1 MKTSSDLKTISIQ
14 PHKFRSIAIRSIA
27 TRSINPA
34 VALMI
39 IPIMIIAVA
48 LTTTAYGQSEE
59 IALMEQVQTLIDDL
73 DSTIIED
80 RDSAQAELE
89 SLQPAALDFI
99 DVPSDDATTDFIER
113 LLAVRKTLEAKAV
126 KQATEPT
133 QVSLQGTFSVTD
145 ALKKIRSQTK
155 NNIALR
161 EGIELDAANGE
172 IKLELKSVPF
182 WEAVH
187 AVMLQANLEVDV
199 YGGTVGSVVLVPR
212 SSPPT
217 EKNDPLPVVMSPR
230 TTTGVLAVEVS
241 RVVASRVLTAPNLD
255 FTTLDLLIRW
265 EPRVQPISLQ
275 LKQANLKIVDDQ
287 GNTIPTLRQT
297 PISSAVQTEIP
308 ELNFPINLPL
318 VKREV
323 NQIKSV
329 SGTLDA
335 VLPGRIETFRFRGL
349 KDIADG
355 TSQTKSG
362 ATVTMQRIQTNEE
375 LFGVTIALSFDEQS
389 NEVDSH
395 QGWTFEN
402 DAYLVDPA
410 DPKIRHESVAYETV
424 ARNGQQVSVE
434 YYFEVDPDAF
444 DLVYQTPA
452 AIVSVSFDFELK
464 NIPLP

>member
-1 MKTSSDLKTISIQ
+1 MKTSSYLKTISIQ
-14 PHKFRSIAIRSIA
+14 PNLSCSMIAFLVLAIA
-27 TRSINPA
+27 LFAS
-34 VALMI
+34 AL
-39 IPIMIIAVA
+39 PTA
-48 LTTTAYGQSEE
+48 AYGQSEE
-59 IALMEQVQTLIDDL
+59 IALMERVENLIKDL
-73 DSTIIED
+73 DSSSIED

-89 SLQPAALDFI
+89 SLEPDALDFI

-113 LLAVRKTLEAKAV
+113 LLAVRKMLEAKAV
-126 KQATEPT
+126 KQATQPT
-133 QVSLQGTFSVTD
+133 QVSLQGTFSVED

-161 EGIELDAANGE
+161 EGIELGGANNE
-172 IKLELKSVPF
+172 ITIELKSAPF
-182 WEAVH
+182 WEAVR

-199 YGGTVGSVVLVPR
+199 YGGTVGHVVLVPR
-212 SSPPT
+212 SSPAD
-217 EKNDPLPVVMSPR
+217 KNGGPSPAMTPPH
-230 TTTGVLAVEVS
+230 TTSGVLAVEIN

-275 LKQANLKIVDDQ
+275 LNQAKLKIVDDQ
-287 GNTIPTLRQT
+287 GNDIAPLRQT
-297 PISSAVQTEIP
+297 AISSAVQTEIP

-318 VKREV
+318 IKRDV

-329 SGTLDA
+329 IGTLDA
-335 VLPGRIETFRFRGL
+335 VLPGRIETFRFRSL

-355 TSQTKSG
+355 TAQTKSG
-362 ATVTMQRIQTNEE
+362 ATVSIEGIKTNEE
-375 LFGVTIALSFDEQS
+375 LFSVTVALSFDDQS
-389 NEVDSH
+389 NELDSH

-402 DAYLVDPA
+402 DAYLVDSA
-410 DPKIRHESVAYETV
+410 DPSIRHESVAYETV

-464 NIPLP
+464 DIPLP